1 MSISVASFRSR
12 KLIGEVFLE
21 RGLVDEE
28 ELRTAMNLQAESR
41 EKLGKILVDL
51 GYISEKDLLA
61 VLSEHLSVPVITGP
75 QYPPGPVID
84 NVLSH
89 RFMKQCKFV
98 PVALENNAL
107 TSAMLGVISPSPR
120 TRTVASTFRFVG
132 AFGAAFL
139 ISLFVRPL
147 VKYLGAESEIMDVLE
162 KFYGSA
168 GTTFGR
174 IIEGIDEANID
185 NLDEIEDIEQLKD
198 LASEAPVIRLVN
210 LIISKAVE
218 SRASDIHVEPFEKDL
233 KVRYRIDGILH
244 DAESPPKKLK
254 AAVISR
260 VKIMSKL
267 NIAER
272 RLPQDG
278 RIKLKVLGKDIDLR
292 VSTLPTM
299 YGESVVMRILDKS
312 NTDLYEITRLG
323 FPEDSLKDFES
334 LIRRPHGILLVT
346 GPTGSGKTTTLYSAL
361 STINL
366 PDKKIITIE
375 DPIEYQMDG
384 VNQIHVHTQIG
395 LTFAAGLRHIVR
407 QDPDVI
413 MVGEIRDLETAE
425 IAIRSA
431 LTGHLVFSS
440 LHTNDAPSAI
450 TRLIDMGAEDYLIAS
465 SLLGAL
471 AQRLVRV
478 ICPLC
483 KTEVFP
489 VPEMLDEIGFRRG
502 NGSRGRDRFFEG
514 RGCERCSNTG
524 FIGRVGI
531 YELMIMNDDLRKLT
545 VGKAD
550 SNVIRKKALEC
561 GMRPLREDGW
571 VKVRQGV
578 TTISEVLRATQDA

>member
-1 MSISVASFRSR
+1 LSIKVEALKSK
-12 KLIGEVFLE
+12 KLIGRVFLE
-21 RGLVDEE
+21 RGLIDEE
-28 ELRTAMNLQAESR
+28 ELRTALNLQAESR
-41 EKLGKILVDL
+41 EKIGKLLVDL
-51 GYISEKDLLA
+51 GYVSERDCLA
-61 VLSEHLSVPVITGP
+61 VVSEHLGIPSISAAEYPPVPV
-75 QYPPGPVID
+75 VD
-84 NVLSH
+84 NLLTF

-98 PVALENNAL
+98 PIALESNVL
-107 TSAMLGVISPSPR
+107 TLAMTDPLDTATLDSVRQSTGYSLK
-120 TRTVASTFRFVG
+120 TV
-132 AFGAAFL
+132 
-139 ISLFVRPL
+139 
-147 VKYLGAESEIMDVLE
+147 LGAESEIMDILE

-168 GTTFGR
+168 ASTLGR
-174 IIEGIDEANID
+174 IIEGIDEGNIE

-210 LIISKAVE
+210 LLISKAIE
-218 SRASDIHVEPFEKDL
+218 SRASDIHIEPFEKDL

-244 DAESPPKKLK
+244 DVESPPKKLK
-254 AAVISR
+254 AALISR
-260 VKIMSKL
+260 VKIMAKL

-292 VSTLPTM
+292 VSTIPTL

-312 NTDLYEITRLG
+312 NTSLYDIRRLG
-323 FPEDSLKDFES
+323 FPEDSLREFES
-334 LIRRPHGILLVT
+334 LIRRPHGIFLVT

-361 STINL
+361 TTINL

-384 VNQIHVHTQIG
+384 VNQIHVNTQIG
-395 LTFAAGLRHIVR
+395 LTFASGLRHIVR

-425 IAIRSA
+425 IAIRAA
-431 LTGHLVFSS
+431 LTGHLVFST

-465 SLLGAL
+465 SLLGVL

-478 ICPLC
+478 ICPAC

-502 NGSRGRDRFFEG
+502 DPRSGPNRFYEG
-514 RGCERCSNTG
+514 RGCEKCSNTG
-524 FIGRVGI
+524 FVGRVGI
-531 YELMIMNDDLRKLT
+531 YELMAITDDIRKLT
-545 VGKAD
+545 VAKAD
-550 SNVIRKKALEC
+550 SNQIRKKAIEN
-561 GMRPLREDGW
+561 GMRPLRDDGW
-571 VKVRQGV
+571 LKVRQGI
-578 TTISEVLRATQDA
+578 TSISEVLRVTQEEA

>member
-1 MSISVASFRSR
+1 LSIKVEALKSK
-12 KLIGEVFLE
+12 KLIGQVFLE
-21 RGLVDEE
+21 RGLIDEE
-28 ELRTAMNLQAESR
+28 ELRTALNLQAESR
-41 EKLGKILVDL
+41 EKIGKILVDL
-51 GYISEKDLLA
+51 GYVSERDCLS
-61 VLSEHLSVPVITGP
+61 VVSEHLGIPAIGAADYPPVPV
-75 QYPPGPVID
+75 VD
-84 NVLSH
+84 NLLTF

-98 PVALENNAL
+98 PIALEGNVL
-107 TSAMLGVISPSPR
+107 TLAMTDPMDTATLDSVR
-120 TRTVASTFRFVG
+120 QSTG
-132 AFGAAFL
+132 YQ
-139 ISLFVRPL
+139 
-147 VKYLGAESEIMDVLE
+147 VKSFLGAESEVMDILE

-168 GTTFGR
+168 ASTLGR
-174 IIEGIDEANID
+174 IIEGIDEGSIE

-210 LIISKAVE
+210 LLISKAIE
-218 SRASDIHVEPFEKDL
+218 SRASDIHIEPFEKDL
-233 KVRYRIDGILH
+233 KVRYRIDSILH
-244 DAESPPKKLK
+244 DVESPPKKLK
-254 AAVISR
+254 AALISR

-292 VSTLPTM
+292 VSTLPTL

-312 NTDLYEITRLG
+312 NTNLYEIRRLG
-323 FPEDSLKDFES
+323 FPEDSLSEFES
-334 LIRRPHGILLVT
+334 LIRRPHGVFLVT

-361 STINL
+361 TTINL

-375 DPIEYQMDG
+375 DPIEYQIDG
-384 VNQIHVHTQIG
+384 INQIHVNAQIG
-395 LTFAAGLRHIVR
+395 LTFASGLRHIVR

-425 IAIRSA
+425 IAIRAA
-431 LTGHLVFSS
+431 LTGHLVFST

-465 SLLGAL
+465 SLLGVL

-478 ICPLC
+478 ICPSC

-502 NGSRGRDRFFEG
+502 DPRSGPNRFYEG
-514 RGCERCSNTG
+514 RGCEKCGNTG

-531 YELMIMNDDLRKLT
+531 YELMNITDDIRKLT
-545 VGKAD
+545 VAKAD
-550 SNVIRKKALEC
+550 SNLIRKKAIEN
-561 GMRPLREDGW
+561 GMRPLRDDGW
-571 VKVRQGV
+571 VKVRQGI
-578 TTISEVLRATQDA
+578 TSISEVLRVTQEEA